1 MNEITEILTIS
12 SDFKELRKVEKF
24 LLNIFRERKIS
35 KNCYNKI
42 YLCVSEAVVNS
53 IEHGNKSDKRKEVK
67 IQINC
72 KSDKI
77 ILEVTDE
84 GEGFNVETVKDP
96 TKKEN
101 IRKETGRGIFIMKS
115 LSNSVEYNE
124 YGNSVKIKISLK

>member
-12 SDFKELRKVEKF
+12 SDFKELKKVEKF
-24 LLNIFRERKIS
+24 LFNIFRQRNIS
-35 KNCYNKI
+35 ENCYNTI

-53 IEHGNKSDKRKEVK
+53 IEHGNKSDKRKKVK

-77 ILEVTDE
+77 ILEVSDE
-84 GEGFNVETVKDP
+84 GEGFNVKTIEDP
-96 TKKEN
+96 TLNEN

-124 YGNSVKIKISLK
+124 YGNSVKIKISLR

>member
-1 MNEITEILTIS
+1 ML
-12 SDFKELRKVEKF
+12 KVEKF

-35 KNCYNKI
+35 KNCYNKV

-72 KSDKI
+72 KSDII
-77 ILEVTDE
+77 ILEVSDE
-84 GEGFNVETVKDP
+84 GEGFNVETVEDP

-101 IRKETGRGIFIMKS
+101 IRKETGRGIFKMKS
-115 LSNSVEYNE
+115 LSNSVE
-124 YGNSVKIKISLK
+124 